1 MNSSVVALISCMS
14 SSERPRKGRAGM
26 LTLTFFLLIHCP
38 PTWKRRFFARFARM
52 VRPLS
57 PNWWVAACF
66 TFVPT
71 ANPEASARRLDG
83 VAELGGVD
91 KGLSPGLCRPDGG
104 LPPLAVRPPALL
116 EPFEGRLPD
125 AFGEGGVEALPVK
138 LRITPHFSEE
148 GGGVSLQS
156 DAIHALHPPHAAPG
170 EKPDV

>member
-57 PNWWVAACF
+57 PNWWVAACL

-71 ANPEASARRLDG
+71 ANPEASAVVLM
-83 VAELGGVD
+83 ELRSWEESMRV
-91 KGLSPGLCRPDGG
+91 
-104 LPPLAVRPPALL
+104 LPPVSAARMEV
-116 EPFEGRLPD
+116 FHRLPSGPRPCLNRSRVD
-125 AFGEGGVEALPVK
+125 SRTPSARAV
-138 LRITPHFSEE
+138 LRPFLSSSE
-148 GGGVSLQS
+148 
-156 DAIHALHPPHAAPG
+156 
-170 EKPDV
+170 